1 MRPAVTAP
9 QGQRRV
15 LLATGFGAGEHFL
28 AAMQAAPGQ
37 ALHYIALLPALPAA
51 QDIAAELRGGWPV
64 NVPGIHRLEFHQGRV
79 VLDLAVGE
87 LEATLPQIEA
97 RVDAFHLPAPIAPMR
112 ALAKLALPGATLTL
126 LGADD
131 AALKAL
137 RSAGFEWQPQPHS
150 GSDPINAAESVST
163 GAHAADINNAAIK
176 AQRAAGVEWQP
187 EPHSGSDP
195 NNAAESGGTGGGGM
209 GVQAVFTS
217 RKPQPPR
224 APEPVRQA
232 VVIGA
237 GVAGAAA
244 CERLAAR
251 GWQVTLVERHQAPA
265 QEASGNRAGIF
276 MPLLSKDDNIP
287 TRLSRAAYLYAM
299 RHWQRL
305 GGLDPEGRLPSG
317 TAPGAADPAAA
328 ITGAQC
334 GVLQLARDAEHALLQ
349 KEVAEAWNYP
359 REFVRWVDAQEA
371 AALLGAPTPDGG
383 WLFSQGGWANP
394 ASICRAMLAACGA
407 RLSRVFNA
415 EALRLERADGQ
426 WQVLAAGG
434 KLLAEAPHVILANGA
449 GALAIAQTAGLPL
462 YTMRGQVTH
471 LQEQDFPHLPL
482 VVCREAYMTPPVQ
495 GVVSVGATY
504 DSDTDSAL
512 RQASQ
517 QENLSRAR
525 DILPGVLPQEPA
537 LAGRVGFRCMAP
549 DRLPLAGPL
558 PDYSAAGRPERL
570 RDVPRHAGLYGL
582 LGYASRGLI
591 WAPLAAE
598 LLAAQ
603 LEHEPLPLEAALA
616 AALDPARFL
625 LKARRGG
632 RV

>member
-1 MRPAVTAP
+1 MLPAVTTP
-9 QGQRRV
+9 QGWRHV

-28 AAMQAAPGQ
+28 ATLAAWRSSG
-37 ALHYIALLPALPAA
+37 AASVLHYIALLPALPAA

-64 NVPGIHRLEFHQGRV
+64 NVPGFHRLEFDHGRV
-79 VLDLAVGE
+79 VLDLAVGD

-112 ALAKLALPGATLTL
+112 TLAKLALPGATLTL

-131 AALKAL
+131 EALKAL
-137 RSAGFEWQPQPHS
+137 RSSGFEWQPAPS
-150 GSDPINAAESVST
+150 
-163 GAHAADINNAAIK
+163 
-176 AQRAAGVEWQP
+176 
-187 EPHSGSDP
+187 
-195 NNAAESGGTGGGGM
+195 

-251 GWQVTLVERHQAPA
+251 GWQVTLVERHQEAA

-305 GGLDPEGRLPSG
+305 GGVDPEARL
-317 TAPGAADPAAA
+317 PAAA
-328 ITGAQC
+328 ANPSARITGAQC

-349 KEVAEAWNYP
+349 KEVAAAWNYP
-359 REFVRWVDAQEA
+359 REYVRWVDAQEA
-371 AALLGAPTPDGG
+371 SALLGAPTPDGG

-407 RLSRVFNA
+407 RLTRIFNA
-415 EALRLERADGQ
+415 GALKLERADDQ
-426 WQVLAAGG
+426 WQVRAAGG
-434 KLLAEAPHVILANGA
+434 ELLAEAPHVILANGA
-449 GALAIAQTAGLPL
+449 GALAIAQTAELPL

-495 GVVSVGATY
+495 GIVSVGATY

-512 RQASQ
+512 RHASQ

-525 DILPGVLPQEPA
+525 DILPGVLPQDPP

-558 PDYSAAGRPERL
+558 PDYAAPARPERL

-616 AALDPARFL
+616 AALDPARFM